1 MLQIYSRACS
11 ILSLLQVAVW
21 QPDNARS
28 RKRANKI
35 FNKMSDSKT
44 YVFGQ
49 DGNQNGFGSDF
60 LTGALL
66 GGGGFGGFGG
76 GANWLLPW
84 LLFALWGNN
93 GWGGFGGFG
102 GNRGN
107 GCCGGFNGG
116 IGFLSDQLNNDAG
129 RELIMQAIQG
139 NATAIS
145 QLASTLNCNVGEL
158 RTALNSIS
166 TQLCNLGNQVGMST
180 LQVIQAINAGDS
192 ALQAQLASCCC
203 DLKGAIA
210 DNKYSTERGFCAT
223 NQIVPRGFSD
233 IGYSF
238 RDQTCELEK
247 SGNANTQAII
257 AKLDAIE
264 DSRKDRELAEKDRVI
279 ATLTA
284 RSERQAELQP
294 IYTALQEIQCNQPP
308 VKKICCPEQYVPVNN
323 GINATYGL
331 IPTGY
336 CGCGY
341 GFPFGNFVNGF
352 NNAF

>member
-1 MLQIYSRACS
+1 
-11 ILSLLQVAVW
+11 
-21 QPDNARS
+21 
-28 RKRANKI
+28 
-35 FNKMSDSKT
+35 MSDTKT

-49 DGNQNGFGSDF
+49 DGNQNGFGNDF

-107 GCCGGFNGG
+107 GCFGGFNGG

-139 NATAIS
+139 NTNAIN
-145 QLASTLNCNVGEL
+145 QLSSTLNCSIGDL
-158 RTALNSIS
+158 RNALNSIS
-166 TQLCNLGNQVGMST
+166 TQLCNVGNQIGMST
-180 LQVIQAINAGDS
+180 MQIIQAVNSGDNAILSKLCD
-192 ALQAQLASCCC
+192 CCC
-203 DLKGAIA
+203 DLKSAILES
-210 DNKYSTERGFCAT
+210 NYLTERGFCNT
-223 NQIVPRGFSD
+223 NQILARGFSD

-247 SGNANTQAII
+247 SGSANTAAII

-264 DSRKDRELAEKDRVI
+264 DSRKDRELAEKDRAI

-294 IYTALQEIQCNQPP
+294 IYNALNEIQCNQPP
-308 VKKICCPEQYVPVNN
+308 VKKICCPDQYVPINN

>member
-1 MLQIYSRACS
+1 
-11 ILSLLQVAVW
+11 
-21 QPDNARS
+21 
-28 RKRANKI
+28 
-35 FNKMSDSKT
+35 MSDSKT

-107 GCCGGFNGG
+107 GACGGFNGG

-139 NATAIS
+139 NTNAIN
-145 QLASTLNCNVGEL
+145 QLSSTLNCSIGDL
-158 RTALNSIS
+158 RNALNSIS
-166 TQLCNLGNQVGMST
+166 TQLCNVGNQIGMST
-180 LQVIQAINAGDS
+180 MQIIQAVNSGDNAILSKLCD
-192 ALQAQLASCCC
+192 CCC
-203 DLKGAIA
+203 DLKSAILES
-210 DNKYSTERGFCAT
+210 NYLTERGFCNT
-223 NQIVPRGFSD
+223 NQILARGFSD

-247 SGNANTQAII
+247 ASNANTQAII

-264 DSRKDRELAEKDRVI
+264 DSRKDRELAEKDRAI

-294 IYTALQEIQCNQPP
+294 IYNALNEIQCNQPP
-308 VKKICCPEQYVPVNN
+308 VKKICCPDQYVPINN

>member
-1 MLQIYSRACS
+1 
-11 ILSLLQVAVW
+11 
-21 QPDNARS
+21 
-28 RKRANKI
+28 
-35 FNKMSDSKT
+35 MSDTKT

-49 DGNQNGFGSDF
+49 DGNQNGFGNDF

-76 GANWLLPW
+76 GANWILPW

-102 GNRGN
+102 GNRGGN

-145 QLASTLNCNVGEL
+145 QLASTLNCSVGDL
-158 RTALNSIS
+158 NNALNSIS
-166 TQLCNLGNQVGMST
+166 TQICNLGNQVGMST
-180 LQVIQAINAGDS
+180 MQVIQAINAGDT
-192 ALQAQLASCCC
+192 ALQSKLADCCC
-203 DLKGAIA
+203 QTQKAILES
-210 DNKYSTERGFCAT
+210 NYLTERGFCST
-223 NQIVPRGFSD
+223 NQILAKGFSD
-233 IGYSF
+233 LGYA
-238 RDQTCELEK
+238 DAQQTCELK
-247 SGNANTQAII
+247 QTANANTAAII

-264 DSRKDRELAEKDRVI
+264 DSRKDRELAEKDRMI
-279 ATLTA
+279 ASLTA

-294 IYTALQEIQCNQPP
+294 IYNALNEIQCNQPP
-308 VKKICCPEQYVPVNN
+308 VKKISCPEQYVQLNS